1 MRKKP
6 LRKCVSCKERKEKH
20 ELVRIVNNKEEGII
34 VDLSGRKNG
43 RGAYLCKDSLCLN
56 KAKDNN
62 LLDRSL
68 RSKVSEDIY
77 DQLEEI
83 ITSK

>member
-43 RGAYLCKDSLCLN
+43 RGAYLCKDSSCLD